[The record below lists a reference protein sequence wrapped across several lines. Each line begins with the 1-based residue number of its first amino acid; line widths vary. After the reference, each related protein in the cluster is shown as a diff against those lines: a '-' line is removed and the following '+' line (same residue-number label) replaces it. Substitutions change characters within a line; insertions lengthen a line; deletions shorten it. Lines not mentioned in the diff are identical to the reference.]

1 MDIKQIKELMQL
13 LEKSGLNKLT
23 IKEKGMEISLEKGDS
38 GQHAEYQHVAKRE
51 SPVVIHSAPET
62 PIKALATENEHDP
75 KNFHKSPMVGMF
87 YRSSKPTEPPL
98 VKEGD
103 QVEVGQVLC
112 IIEAMKVMN
121 EIKSTKKGKIVKIF
135 VENGLPVEFG
145 QALFVIE

>member
-1 MDIKQIKELMQL
+1 MDIKQIKELIQL

-38 GQHAEYQHVAKRE
+38 FHPVESQHVVRRE
-51 SPVVIHSAPET
+51 PPVVIHSASDT
-62 PIKALATENEHDP
+62 PIKAQAQEDEYDP
-75 KNFHKSPMVGMF
+75 KNYVKSPMVGMF

-103 QVEVGQVLC
+103 QVEVGHILC

-145 QALFVIE
+145 QPLFVIE

>member
-1 MDIKQIKELMQL
+1 MDLKQIKELIQL

-23 IKEKGMEISLEKGDS
+23 IKEKGMEISLEKGGS
-38 GQHAEYQHVAKRE
+38 ASLQEISHHVKRD
-51 SPVVIHSAPET
+51 SPVVIHSAAET
-62 PIKALATENEHDP
+62 PIKAQSVEEEYDP
-75 KNFHKSPMVGMF
+75 KNYHKSPMVGMF
-87 YRSSKPTEPPL
+87 YRSSKPTEPSL
-98 VKEGD
+98 VNEGD

-145 QALFVIE
+145 QPLFVIE